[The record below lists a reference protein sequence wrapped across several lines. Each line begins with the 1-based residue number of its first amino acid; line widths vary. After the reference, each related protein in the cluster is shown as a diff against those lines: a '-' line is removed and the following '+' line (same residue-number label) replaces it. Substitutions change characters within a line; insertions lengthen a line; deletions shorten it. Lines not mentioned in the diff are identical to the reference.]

1 MKSPKV
7 PDSTV
12 ARMQF
17 LGNMMFEPGLQVFSD
32 RVEACPST
40 NGQVRYGPF
49 PGLVQYSLGPG
60 SAGGGGGGEKK
71 KRQRPK
77 KLVNEASR
85 LERGP
90 FTLPNLPLWLASL
103 SDFSAYFF
111 PLSSTA
117 EPG

>member
-17 LGNMMFEPGLQVFSD
+17 LGNMMFEPGLQVSSD

-60 SAGGGGGGEKK
+60 SAPK
-71 KRQRPK
+71 KRNGKGQK
-77 KLVNEASR
+77 N
-85 LERGP
+85 
-90 FTLPNLPLWLASL
+90 W
-103 SDFSAYFF
+103 
-111 PLSSTA
+111 
-117 EPG
+117 